1 MTTTAPASTVPTDV
15 RLQEQFA
22 RAGAI
27 EPAGPLSTSLTF
39 AWRAVLKMK
48 HLPEQLFDATLFP
61 VMITLVFTYLFG
73 GAVAGSTG
81 EYLQYALPG
90 ILVLGVALISMYSG
104 VALSTDI
111 SRSIYDRFLTLP
123 MWPRS
128 WSPSSRR

>member
-1 MTTTAPASTVPTDV
+1 
-15 RLQEQFA
+15 
-22 RAGAI
+22 
-27 EPAGPLSTSLTF
+27 
-39 AWRAVLKMK
+39 MK

-90 ILVLGVALISMYSG
+90 ILVLGVVLISMYSG

-111 SRSIYDRFLTLP
+111 FRSIYDRFLP